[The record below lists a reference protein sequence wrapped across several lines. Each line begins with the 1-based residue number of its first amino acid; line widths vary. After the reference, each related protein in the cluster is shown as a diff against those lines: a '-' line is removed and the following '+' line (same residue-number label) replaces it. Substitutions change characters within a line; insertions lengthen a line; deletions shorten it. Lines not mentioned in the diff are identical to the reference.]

1 MLKAWSLSPTSA
13 TGITFNASS
22 VATGENM
29 NLVAYQDGKAFI
41 YNDAEAN
48 GEATIQAAEITL
60 IGIFEGV
67 AAGALAR
74 GDLLI

>member
-48 GEATIQAAEITL
+48 GEATIQAGH
-60 IGIFEGV
+60 IGGV
-67 AAGALAR
+67 ALESPMR
-74 GDLLI
+74 KVVIL